1 MRNCIFLIIAALVAG
16 LATADAQ
23 QFQVAPEYAITSSG
37 TPTPGGAAIAAG
49 DFEGDGL
56 GDDMAVVD
64 TTGTVSIFLN
74 NRNGSATFSAPSTVS
89 IAGGTFPYFIATGS
103 FTHSGQSWKDL
114 VVADSV
120 GHITVLSSSGGAF
133 AITDQKQVAGKLTSM
148 IAIDVNG
155 DGLSDVEV
163 GDANTAGISVLAGE
177 GGGKLN
183 AAVGPFS
190 SGLMGSQPIFLTAGD
205 FTSANQ
211 PLPDLAAVTEDGR
224 GSVLQNVGSGS
235 GSINFN
241 PGVIV
246 SPTGGCGFG
255 GNTQPPV
262 TAVAAGYFEQPS
274 GSFAGFADLAIAS
287 IPPAPA
293 NCPPAVNILGNGGSL
308 PFFFNFYYQALPAAV
323 GQTPVAL
330 AVADVNGDK
339 APDIVMANNGDNSVS
354 VLVNDATGN
363 SSFCQSTGSCHFNPV
378 GEEFGAGSNPIA
390 IAAGNFHLGARQPV
404 PDLAAAHQKDQ
415 AGNAVTVLSNLGNG
429 RDGSGHTIWLG
440 YGASCSYD
448 SRGQFCTNSITRA
461 RSDYVIAQGQ
471 APVAVSV
478 ANFYSQAPSLVPDFA
493 VAAQSLPLLSENS
506 AVSLLEN
513 DCNFG
518 SPCLMGDF
526 TGIYYL
532 SSLSAG
538 NFESMAAADLNGDGY
553 SSMAIVDNTGTVS
566 LFLSC
571 CGGFLTG
578 KQYPTTN
585 ATSFSLASGIFIS
598 GHALNQQ
605 DLAVADNQ
613 GNVTVL
619 SNNND
624 KSGNFTALPPSS
636 VSASFS
642 SMAAADLNGD
652 GNTDVVAADANTG
665 EIWVFQ
671 GPVNPSTG
679 AFASSFPVATNLP
692 SQQQPVSVALGFSQ
706 SQLPVYL
713 VAVGQDGT
721 ISLLPNISSGSTI
734 SFGTPVVYRPDMTG
748 IPGGV
753 TAVTTGDFNLDGS
766 ADVAVASAAQGQLPS
781 VWFLPNTSTGGALSL
796 GAAQSFLTASTPVAL
811 AAADMN
817 GDGIPDL
824 VIVNQGS
831 NTTSLLY
838 SNGNSKLSVTIGLTS
853 SLNPSGLGQRVTF
866 TATVSSNSG
875 SGTPTGTVQFLDGS
889 TLLGTVSLNG
899 GSAVFSTSTLA
910 MGMHSITAAYSGD
923 ADFNPRTSNPL
934 TQVVGGVPDF
944 ALNISPGSATLA
956 AGNSANFTVKA
967 SPLNVF
973 IGTISLSCSWA
984 GTPMGA
990 SCQLSPATLTLS
1002 SDGKSAA
1009 STLIAS
1015 TASRL
1020 VSSKAPPRNRPSG
1033 FIYAI
1038 WLAPIGLVG
1047 FTASRQRQRRF
1058 LRFCFVALLAGGV
1071 LFNAACGGGGNNT
1084 GNTSSG
1090 TPAGTYNITVTAS
1103 ASSSTGTIQ
1112 HTSVVTVT
1120 VQ

>member
-1 MRNCIFLIIAALVAG
+1 MRNRILLIITSLVAG

-37 TPTPGGAAIAAG
+37 TPTSVAAG
-49 DFEGDGL
+49 DFKGDGL

-74 NRNGSATFSAPSTVS
+74 IRNGSATFSAPTTVS
-89 IAGGTFPYFIATGS
+89 IAGGTAPYFIATGS
-103 FTHSGQSWKDL
+103 FTHSSQSWKDL

-133 AITDQKQVAGKLTSM
+133 AITDQKQVTGIALTSM

-163 GDANTAGISVLAGE
+163 ADANTAGISVLAGA
-177 GGGKLN
+177 GGGKIN
-183 AAVGPFS
+183 PAVGPFS
-190 SGLMGSQPIFLTAGD
+190 SGLIGSQPIFVTAGD
-205 FTSANQ
+205 FTKAGQ
-211 PLPDLAAVTEDGR
+211 PLPDLGAVTQN
-224 GSVLQNVGSGS
+224 GSAAVLQNVGA

-241 PGVIV
+241 PGIIV
-246 SPTGGCGFG
+246 SPTGPCFSSI
-255 GNTQPPV
+255 QPPV
-262 TAVAAGYFEQPS
+262 TAAVAGYFEQPS
-274 GSFAGFADLAIAS
+274 GSGAGLAEFAVAS
-287 IPPAPA
+287 IPPASA
-293 NCPPAVNILGNGGSL
+293 NCPAAINILLNLSPP
-308 PFFFNFYYQALPAAV
+308 PFFFGLYYNAEP
-323 GQTPVAL
+323 TPVGL
-330 AVADVNGDK
+330 TPVTLTVADVNGDL
-339 APDIVMANNGDNSVS
+339 APDVVMANQGDNSVS
-354 VLVNDATGN
+354 VLVNDANGN
-363 SSFCQSTGSCHFNPV
+363 SSFCISNGSCTFNPTPL
-378 GEEFGAGSNPIA
+378 EFGTGASPIA
-390 IAAGNFHLGARQPV
+390 VTVGNFHLGTQQPF

-415 AGNAVTVLSNLGNG
+415 TGNAVTVLSNLGNG
-429 RDGSGHTIWLG
+429 RDGLGHTIWLG

-448 SRGQFCTNSITRA
+448 SRGQLCTNSITRA

-478 ANFYSQAPSLVPDFA
+478 ANFYSQAPSLVADFA
-493 VAAQSLPLLSENS
+493 IAAQSLPLFFENS
-506 AVSLLEN
+506 ALSLLEN

-518 SPCLMGDF
+518 SPCLKGDF
-526 TGIYYL
+526 TGISYL
-532 SSLSAG
+532 SSLSSG
-538 NFESMAAADLNGDGY
+538 NFESMAAADLTGDGY
-553 SSMAIVDNTGTVS
+553 SSMAIVDDTGTVS

-571 CGGFLTG
+571 CGGFLPG
-578 KQYPTTN
+578 PQYLTTN
-585 ATSFSLASGIFIS
+585 ATSFSVASGIFIS

-624 KSGNFTALPPSS
+624 ASGHFTVLPPSS

-652 GNTDVVAADANTG
+652 GNTDVVAADATTG
-665 EIWVFQ
+665 KIWVFQ

-679 AFASSFPVATNLP
+679 AFANSFGVATNLP
-692 SQQQPVSVALGFSQ
+692 SQQQPVLIALGFSQ
-706 SQLPVYL
+706 GQLPVYL

-721 ISLLPNISSGSTI
+721 ISLLPNTSSGSTI
-734 SFGTPVVYRPDMTG
+734 SFGTPVVYPPAVTG

-766 ADVAVASAAQGQLPS
+766 ADVAVASAAQGQFPS

-796 GAAQSFLTASTPVAL
+796 GAAESFLTASTPVAL

-824 VIVNQGS
+824 IIANQGS
-831 NTTSLLY
+831 NTASLLF
-838 SNGNSKLSVTIGLTS
+838 SNGNSKLTVTIGLTS
-853 SLNPSGLGQRVTF
+853 SLNPSGLGQPVTF
-866 TATVSSNSG
+866 RAAISSNSG
-875 SGTPTGTVQFLDGS
+875 GMPTGTVQFLDGS
-889 TLLGTVSLNG
+889 TLLGTSPLNG
-899 GSAVFSTSTLA
+899 GSAVLTISTLA
-910 MGMHSITAAYSGD
+910 MGTHTITAAYSGD
-923 ADFNPRTSNPL
+923 AEFNPRTSNPL
-934 TQVVGGVPDF
+934 MQVVGGVPDF
-944 ALNISPGSATLA
+944 DLSMSPGSATLA

-967 SPLNVF
+967 SPLNSF
-973 IGTISLSCSWA
+973 IGTIALSCSWEGTPA
-984 GTPMGA
+984 GT

-1015 TASRL
+1015 TAART
-1020 VSSKAPPRNRPSG
+1020 VSSKTHPRNTPSG

-1038 WLAPIGLVG
+1038 WLAPIGLAG
-1047 FTASRQRQRRF
+1047 FTVSRQRQSRF
-1058 LRFCFVALLAGGV
+1058 LRLCFVALLAGGL
-1071 LFNAACGGGGNNT
+1071 LFNTACGGGGSNT
-1084 GNTSSG
+1084 TNTSGG

-1103 ASSSTGTIQ
+1103 TSSSTGTIQ